1 MTSTSITAASP
12 RYLERHGKPATPRDL
27 LRHNCITSV
36 TTPTWSFNDGGRIVD
51 VEVNGNL
58 VVIDHNFGLETRY
71 GHLSAFRIERGQT
84 VKRGDLIGLV
94 GATGR
99 ATGSHLHYEVRV
111 NGRILNP
118 LSFLLNPRRSK
129 NAN

>member
-1 MTSTSITAASP
+1 M
-12 RYLERHGKPATPRDL
+12 
-27 LRHNCITSV
+27 
-36 TTPTWSFNDGGRIVD
+36 
-51 VEVNGNL
+51 
-58 VVIDHNFGLETRY
+58 IDHKFGLETRY
-71 GHLSAFRIERGQT
+71 GHLSAFRITRGQT

-99 ATGSHLHYEVRV
+99 ATGPHLHYEVRV

-118 LSFLLNPRRSK
+118 LSFLLNTRPGG